1 MSHRLLAAVAVAGGL
16 VVSAPAAFAQD
27 EPMARHDATPAMHDV
42 SAADLAWDDVEVAGF
57 LPGMKIALIHGDPS
71 VPDEQYTARFA
82 FPDGYK
88 FPPHWHSRAE
98 NATVLEGTVLL
109 AMGKEFDYSKLTSY
123 APGDYLFIAAENA
136 HYGQVMGRTVV
147 QVHGIGPFDTIVV
160 EGQGMS
166 PFRIHPNRGEEGSFR
181 GRPSRI

>member
-1 MSHRLLAAVAVAGGL
+1 MSHRLLAAVAVAGFL
-16 VVSAPAAFAQD
+16 AASAPAALAQD

-88 FPPHWHSRAE
+88 FPPHWHPRAE
-98 NATVLEGTVLL
+98 NLTVLEGTFLL
-109 AMGKEFDYSKLTSY
+109 AMGKKFDDSKLKSY
-123 APGDYLFIAAENA
+123 VPGDYLFIVGENP
-136 HYGQVMGRTVV
+136 HYGLVKGRTVV
-147 QVHGIGPFDTIVV
+147 QAHGIGPFDILVV
-160 EGQGMS
+160 EGQGLS
-166 PFRIHPNRGEEGSFR
+166 P
-181 GRPSRI
+181 

>member
-1 MSHRLLAAVAVAGGL
+1 MSHRLLAAAAVAGGL
-16 VVSAPAAFAQD
+16 VVSAPAALAQD

-136 HYGQVMGRTVV
+136 HYGLVMGRTVV
-147 QVHGIGPFDTIVV
+147 QVHGIGPFDILVV
-160 EGQGMS
+160 EGQGLS
-166 PFRIHPNRGEEGSFR
+166 P
-181 GRPSRI
+181 

>member
-16 VVSAPAAFAQD
+16 AASAPAALAQD
-27 EPMARHDATPAMHDV
+27 EPMKLARPDAPPAMHDV
-42 SAADLAWDDVEVAGF
+42 AVADLAWDDLEVPGF
-57 LPGMKIALIHGDPS
+57 LPGTKIAPVHGDPS
-71 VPDEQYTARFA
+71 VADEQYTARFA

-98 NATVLEGTVLL
+98 NTTVLEGTVLL
-109 AMGKEFDYSKLTSY
+109 AMGKKFDDSKLTSY

-136 HYGQVMGRTVV
+136 HYGLVMGRTVV
-147 QVHGIGPFDTIVV
+147 QVHGIGPFDTTVV

-166 PFRIHPNRGEEGSFR
+166 P
-181 GRPSRI
+181 